1 MSSSGL
7 PCIPARN
14 PAESSEGETDEPQ
27 DGQQVGQRGGVHRRD
42 AERGAGLLH
51 SGRPLQGAALP
62 SVWLPRGG
70 QRPRRA
76 HVTQLWSLW
85 TPPVLT
91 LVPFDF
97 SPSTKP
103 WWKTI
108 RSSTLECW
116 TFTVLRFSKWVF
128 TAAVQGDTW
137 LLFFLTLQQRHKLDY
152 EVLLWTFKQIRLQRM
167 RLIYKVWGLESS
179 PQLH

>member
-62 SVWLPRGG
+62 SV
-70 QRPRRA
+70 
-76 HVTQLWSLW
+76 
-85 TPPVLT
+85 
-91 LVPFDF
+91 
-97 SPSTKP
+97 
-103 WWKTI
+103 
-108 RSSTLECW
+108 
-116 TFTVLRFSKWVF
+116 
-128 TAAVQGDTW
+128 
-137 LLFFLTLQQRHKLDY
+137 
-152 EVLLWTFKQIRLQRM
+152 
-167 RLIYKVWGLESS
+167 
-179 PQLH
+179 